1 MNELRRQELVRVL
14 KEMLTSINSLER
26 VDDWSY
32 QVFMAATQPPPV
44 VQHAAEALGRWN
56 CYGNPPLVGS
66 RARFQMEDCGE
77 GYETIAE
84 IVLTAAKEFERSAE
98 DSNIEDTPT
107 WASVP
112 DNSPKIP
119 NHWEL
124 PALTFS
130 EMATKLKDI
139 RRFLAS
145 ENDAFMETARDE
157 FRDGF
162 RDDLNQIIRV
172 LEFINANFQLVS
184 NNSVTPSP

>member
-56 CYGNPPLVGS
+56 SYGNPPSVGS

-98 DSNIEDTPT
+98 DSNIEVTPT

-119 NHWEL
+119 NSWEL

-130 EMATKLKDI
+130 QMAAKLKDI

-157 FRDGF
+157 F